1 MHKIRCVRLN
11 VFRKKG
17 IQNGHKNAFHVVM
30 RGNGKLN
37 IFRLFI
43 LHVSVHE
50 KTILRDYSVYSYSG
64 IRLIERDLSQEKKC
78 AERDTVP
85 PK

>member
-1 MHKIRCVRLN
+1 MRSIKRIPEKGYTEWTQKRVSRCYEGKWKIKH
-11 VFRKKG
+11 F
-17 IQNGHKNAFHVVM
+17 
-30 RGNGKLN
+30 
-37 IFRLFI
+37 LFI